1 VPEGDTLYRIAAG
14 LRPFLVGRQ
23 VIAAVASRPGP
34 RAELLVGAR
43 IESVESLGKHLLIRF
58 DQGLELRTHLG
69 MRGSWHRYSPGES
82 WLRSPSRARLILEV
96 PGAVAVCFDA
106 PTVELYE
113 IRAEPAHPVLSAL
126 GPDLLAEDFD
136 ETALAQATRRL
147 RDPDRAALTIAEALL
162 DQRALAGVGNIY
174 KNEVLFVERVD
185 PFARVAGIDDGTLR
199 RLILSSRRLLLAG
212 SERGVRDTT
221 DSGSTGRRVTDK
233 LWVYRRAG
241 RPCRRCGAVILAR
254 THGRMNRRTF
264 WCPRCQ
270 PAAVEE
276 PR

>member
-1 VPEGDTLYRIAAG
+1 MTAA
-14 LRPFLVGRQ
+14 
-23 VIAAVASRPGP
+23 AASRPGP

-58 DQGLELRTHLG
+58 DKGLELRTHLG
-69 MRGSWHRYSPGES
+69 MRGSWHRYPPGER

-126 GPDLLAEDFD
+126 VP
-136 ETALAQATRRL
+136 
-147 RDPDRAALTIAEALL
+147 
-162 DQRALAGVGNIY
+162 N
-174 KNEVLFVERVD
+174 
-185 PFARVAGIDDGTLR
+185 
-199 RLILSSRRLLLAG
+199 
-212 SERGVRDTT
+212 TT
-221 DSGSTGRRVTDK
+221 DSESARRRVTDR
-233 LWVYRRAG
+233 LCVYRRAG
-241 RPCRRCGAVILAR
+241 RPCRRCGAVILTR
-254 THGRMNRRTF
+254 THGRINRLTY
-264 WCPRCQ
+264 WCPKCQ

>member
-1 VPEGDTLYRIAAG
+1 
-14 LRPFLVGRQ
+14 
-23 VIAAVASRPGP
+23 
-34 RAELLVGAR
+34 
-43 IESVESLGKHLLIRF
+43 
-58 DQGLELRTHLG
+58 
-69 MRGSWHRYSPGES
+69 MRGSWHRYSPGER

-113 IRAEPAHPVLSAL
+113 IRAEPAHPVLSTL

-136 ETALAQATRRL
+136 ETAVAEATRRL
-147 RDPDRAALTIAEALL
+147 RDPGRASLTIAEALL
-162 DQRALAGVGNIY
+162 DQRTLAGVGNIY

-185 PFARVAGIDDGTLR
+185 PFARVADIDDGTLR
-199 RLILSSRRLLLAG
+199 RLIVSARRLLLAG

-221 DSGSTGRRVTDK
+221 DSGSAGRRVTDR
-233 LWVYRRAG
+233 LWVYRRAA
-241 RPCRRCGAVILAR
+241 RPCRRCGAIILTR
-254 THGRMNRRTF
+254 THGLMNRRTF